1 MLQAVPTYYG
11 TGGAVAHLP
20 TYYTTGGGPPILT
33 MLQVMP
39 TTTYYATGCA
49 YLLCTGALHAELP
62 PRVHPRRHAT
72 TPPRHRA
79 TAPPHHLVPGEGQA
93 QPATWSHSPLRDEYQ
108 VRVHKDIYTAVN
120 SLYRLG
126 MSAGFVCRILVVW
139 RYVSCKLCAFN
150 IMQTPL

>member
-79 TAPPHHLVPGEGQA
+79 TAPPRHRATAPPSAGGGTGTASHLEPLTVARRVPGA
-93 QPATWSHSPLRDEYQ
+93 
-108 VRVHKDIYTAVN
+108 
-120 SLYRLG
+120 
-126 MSAGFVCRILVVW
+126 
-139 RYVSCKLCAFN
+139 CA
-150 IMQTPL
+150 